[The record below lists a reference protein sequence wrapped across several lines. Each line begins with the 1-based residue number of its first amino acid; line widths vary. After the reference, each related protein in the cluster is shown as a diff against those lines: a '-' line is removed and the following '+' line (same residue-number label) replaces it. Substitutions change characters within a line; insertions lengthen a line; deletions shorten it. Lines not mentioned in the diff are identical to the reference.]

1 MALSTLKRGKQTTIH
16 VSIILKLKKK
26 KQHRVDTTVSFDVP
40 QYPNQ
45 TLINSERVLF
55 NFVCQ
60 TKTASKCVLC
70 NAVNRLQQGVLY
82 FQNVWFHG
90 KCQFI
95 CPAVTPMFII
105 LLNAQQHYVYSS
117 LLKGISLTSHNK
129 CVIYLRPLGEVWL
142 SVRWFSRKS

>member
-1 MALSTLKRGKQTTIH
+1 MNFSPKTSKSNDINYEDMALSTLKRGKQTTIN
-16 VSIILKLKKK
+16 VAIILKYK
-26 KQHRVDTTVSFDVP
+26 KQHRVNKTVSFDVP

-45 TLINSERVLF
+45 TLIKSERVLF

-70 NAVNRLQQGVLY
+70 NVVNRLQQGVLY

-95 CPAVTPMFII
+95 CSAVTPMFIK
-105 LLNAQQHYVYSS
+105 LLNNQQHYIP
-117 LLKGISLTSHNK
+117 IS
-129 CVIYLRPLGEVWL
+129 
-142 SVRWFSRKS
+142 